1 MSLHARLLPVA
12 LAIAI
17 APLGVCAHASDQAGS
32 RNQANTTGQPDKN
45 RQQDENALPVRTLK
59 VRGHA
64 IEAEVASTDAQREQ
78 GLMYRTDMPADHGML
93 FVFEQPALYCFW
105 MKNTL
110 IPLSLAFL
118 DDRGRIISLADMQP
132 RDEYSHCPPGPVS
145 RALEMNQGWF
155 GQHGVGI
162 GDVIEG
168 VAGQH

>member
-32 RNQANTTGQPDKN
+32 SNQANTTGQPDKN

-78 GLMYRTDMPADHGML
+78 GLMYRTDMPVDHGML
-93 FVFEQPALYCFW
+93 FVFEQPAL
-105 MKNTL
+105 
-110 IPLSLAFL
+110 S
-118 DDRGRIISLADMQP
+118 G
-132 RDEYSHCPPGPVS
+132 
-145 RALEMNQGWF
+145 
-155 GQHGVGI
+155 
-162 GDVIEG
+162 
-168 VAGQH
+168 

>member
-32 RNQANTTGQPDKN
+32 SNQANTTGQPDKN

-105 MKNTL
+105 MKNTTGGGSSAWPTCSPGMNTA
-110 IPLSLAFL
+110 IAR
-118 DDRGRIISLADMQP
+118 RGRC
-132 RDEYSHCPPGPVS
+132 RG
-145 RALEMNQGWF
+145 RWR
-155 GQHGVGI
+155 
-162 GDVIEG
+162 
-168 VAGQH
+168 

>member
-32 RNQANTTGQPDKN
+32 SNQANTTGQPDKN

-132 RDEYSHCPPGPVS
+132 RDEYSHCPPGPVF

-155 GQHGVGI
+155 DRHGVGI

-168 VAGQH
+168 VADQH